1 MKGDKIMKKFGIYA
15 IAEMP
20 AHLSDVGIYVDDETY
35 YSFPVLLVGT
45 EAMSS
50 DGEKILTYSVGNDKD
65 IDNFRMALM
74 EEQRKLKEMD
84 KRIPDLGGGKKLYIY
99 EENATAY
106 RNIGYYAYTE
116 EEAWRKFEKNI
127 TPDTLTD
134 WDIDT
139 MDGETYLSRIE
150 EVKE

>member
-1 MKGDKIMKKFGIYA
+1 MKKFGIYA

-20 AHLSDVGIYVDDETY
+20 MDLSDVGIYVDDETY

-65 IDNFRMALM
+65 ISNFQIALK
-74 EEQRKLKEMD
+74 EEQRKLREMD
-84 KRIPDLGGGKKLYIY
+84 KRIPDLSSEKKLYIY

-106 RNIGYYAYTE
+106 RNIGYYAHTE

-127 TPDTLTD
+127 APDTLSD

-139 MDGETYLSRIE
+139 TDGETYLSKIE
-150 EVKE
+150 EIKR